1 MVVQD
6 DFWFSSDI
14 IDLGLDPEVEV
25 LNWLSRP

>member
-25 LNWLSRP
+25 LNWLS